1 MKRREIMKNVKE
13 LLKDYEACKDDC
25 EKQISSKLKIKYD
38 CKDRNSINRHL
49 IINALVFW
57 KFVINYLSAVNWYA
71 RHDFLSHFLKNSN
84 SYIGLIAM
92 IEFFPTSVR

>member
-49 IINALVFW
+49 IINALVF
-57 KFVINYLSAVNWYA
+57 
-71 RHDFLSHFLKNSN
+71 
-84 SYIGLIAM
+84 
-92 IEFFPTSVR
+92 